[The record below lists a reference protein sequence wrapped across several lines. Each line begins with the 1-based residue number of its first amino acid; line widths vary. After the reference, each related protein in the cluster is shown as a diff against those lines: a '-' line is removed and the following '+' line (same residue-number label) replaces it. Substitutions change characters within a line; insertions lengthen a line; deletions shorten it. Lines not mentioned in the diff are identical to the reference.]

1 MVEEVKVQ
9 TLIFGESTLM
19 PYLLDRKVLSIDY
32 AIISHFDT
40 DHVGGILYL
49 MENFKIKNVVISKQP
64 EESDNLKQFAKIAN
78 EKKINILYVKKGD
91 KLQVEKNIYF
101 NILFPDTT
109 NFIKENTL
117 NNNSIVCKFC
127 YKSFSMMFTGDI
139 EKEGENMLLKKYK
152 LPQELQA
159 TILKV
164 PHHGS
169 KTSST
174 LEFLELV
181 KPKIALIGVGKN
193 NLYGH
198 PNIEVLKRLENLR
211 CRYI

>member
-1 MVEEVKVQ
+1 MRAH
-9 TLIFGESTLM
+9 LIMCGESTLK
-19 PYLLDRKVLSIDY
+19 PYLLDRRILSIDY

-49 MENFKIKNVVISKQP
+49 MENFRIKNIVMSKQP
-64 EESDNLKQFAKIAN
+64 EDSDNLKQFAKIIN
-78 EKKINILYVKKGD
+78 EKQINILYVKKGD
-91 KLQVEKNIYF
+91 MLKVEKDIYF

-117 NNNSIVCKFC
+117 NNNSIVCKLC
-127 YKSFSMMFTGDI
+127 YKNFSMLFTGDI
-139 EKEGENMLLKKYK
+139 EKEGENMLLKSYNST
-152 LPQELQA
+152 QELQS

-174 LEFLELV
+174 QEFLEVV

-198 PNIEVLKRLENLR
+198 PNDEVLERLKKLR
-211 CRYI
+211 CSYI